1 LYFFVCEWFDPFR
14 KDTRVDPKY
23 NIVDSHRS
31 SRYQPFD
38 LFILANNVRQVNYVK
53 YPASRIDKRGWCIAI
68 KTKWGRI
75 ESNEVEKDV
84 PYQVDEMSHVNEL
97 IEVEHVSRFHDI
109 QGHDE
114 ELEQQKVD
122 EDEDDEEEEEE
133 RRKS

>member
-1 LYFFVCEWFDPFR
+1 
-14 KDTRVDPKY
+14 
-23 NIVDSHRS
+23 
-31 SRYQPFD
+31 
-38 LFILANNVRQVNYVK
+38 
-53 YPASRIDKRGWCIAI
+53 
-68 KTKWGRI
+68 
-75 ESNEVEKDV
+75 VEKDV